1 MCDACARACAI
12 CLYMRQVLAF
22 STRVHNVG
30 CAPFVIGVPSG
41 YQPGCF
47 DTIGNTN
54 PDYVEGDVI
63 RLPEG
68 S

>member
-1 MCDACARACAI
+1 
-12 CLYMRQVLAF
+12 VLAF